1 MYRISALF
9 EEDLEMQDELENL
22 DGLTDDTDDIIIA
35 TIDERY
41 PLECKSHLFENEVP
55 IVNEEG
61 FTEDEE
67 TAINIAIL
75 NDECDLELEHDDD
88 EFFNEALSEKWKKR
102 LKIGAAAAGA
112 GALGYCAYKANQ
124 EHKKVKEMQN
134 VVRIFSALRDAT
146 AALAAKEKK

>member
-75 NDECDLELEHDDD
+75 NDECDLELEHDDEELCEVYD
-88 EFFNEALSEKWKKR
+88 
-102 LKIGAAAAGA
+102 
-112 GALGYCAYKANQ
+112 
-124 EHKKVKEMQN
+124 
-134 VVRIFSALRDAT
+134 
-146 AALAAKEKK
+146 